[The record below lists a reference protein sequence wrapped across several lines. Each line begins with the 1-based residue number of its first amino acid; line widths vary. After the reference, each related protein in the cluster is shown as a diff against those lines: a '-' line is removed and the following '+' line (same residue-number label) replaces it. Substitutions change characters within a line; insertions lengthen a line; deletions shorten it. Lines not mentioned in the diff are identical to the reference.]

1 MKVISEQIG
10 HILIIRSNEDL
21 CKLRNFAEEQLSKKK
36 HIRTVLLQTN
46 KVSKEERVPSL
57 RYFMGEKKFETIH
70 TEYGCKF
77 YLNPAKVFFS
87 PRLSFERQR
96 IANEVNKNE
105 KIINFFSGVGPFSI
119 CIAKKVPSSVIHSIE
134 LNYAAYQY
142 MIKNIEVN
150 KCNNKVI
157 PYLGDALEIV
167 KKQFINYADRII
179 LPLPMLADKALPL
192 AIKSLSNEEG
202 IIHWQIS
209 EYVGKKENKNDLG
222 KIVRQRLERVVKE
235 SKLKN
240 KIIIQL
246 IRKIRSLSPN
256 IAHIAVDLRVEKTK
270 V

>member
-1 MKVISEQIG
+1 
-10 HILIIRSNEDL
+10 
-21 CKLRNFAEEQLSKKK
+21 
-36 HIRTVLLQTN
+36 
-46 KVSKEERVPSL
+46 
-57 RYFMGEKKFETIH
+57 
-70 TEYGCKF
+70 
-77 YLNPAKVFFS
+77 
-87 PRLSFERQR
+87 
-96 IANEVNKNE
+96 
-105 KIINFFSGVGPFSI
+105 
-119 CIAKKVPSSVIHSIE
+119 
-134 LNYAAYQY
+134 
-142 MIKNIEVN
+142 
-150 KCNNKVI
+150 
-157 PYLGDALEIV
+157 
-167 KKQFINYADRII
+167 
-179 LPLPMLADKALPL
+179 MLADKALPL